1 MTNERNLTTK
11 QLLRLISPNSNIRE
25 ELVNRGVIRS
35 GNIVGDIGEFH
46 CEEFFKKK
54 SSLPNLIRSPPG
66 VQNVDMIS
74 RKGER
79 YSVKT
84 VTNRRGTTGS
94 FWNPES
100 IKNNEKNFEYLIIVV
115 LDRSYDLDLLLRL
128 SWEDFFNF
136 KSFNVRMNNFNIRLT
151 NILINSV
158 ETIYKKID

>member
-84 VTNRRGTTGS
+84 VTSRRGATGS
-94 FWNPES
+94 FWNPDS
-100 IKNNEKNFEYLIIVV
+100 IRKNKKNFEYLVILI
-115 LDRSYDLDLLLRL
+115 LDKSYDLELLLRL
-128 SWEDFFNF
+128 SWDDFFKY
-136 KSFNVRMNNFNIRLT
+136 KSYNSRMDNFNISLT
-151 NILINSV
+151 NRLINSV
-158 ETIYKKID
+158 EILYEQN